1 MNQGRKNPQNSVWWT
16 YRIILWKT
24 LFRLHCSVVDLHAAP
39 RHKLDDRWAIL
50 LVHRGRGTVTVA
62 IAIIKKN
69 QKKNYI
75 ILCVDMFHTLFRTS
89 VLSRSFTS
97 MFKASSLSCGP
108 RLQEMVMQALPGRS
122 QSFKERQQGGEVERG
137 GRERQKPCGK
147 ERCDKQMLHGV
158 RKQGSSQEGDCQ
170 WPRRGQR
177 ARRGPHIYQDFAT
190 RLGEEGKYGMED
202 ALLVLGDG
210 ARCRVLV
217 RGAVTSTVCHLE
229 KETIKYDVRIF
240 SWLS

>member
-1 MNQGRKNPQNSVWWT
+1 M
-16 YRIILWKT
+16 L
-24 LFRLHCSVVDLHAAP
+24 
-39 RHKLDDRWAIL
+39 
-50 LVHRGRGTVTVA
+50 
-62 IAIIKKN
+62 
-69 QKKNYI
+69 
-75 ILCVDMFHTLFRTS
+75 HTLLRTS
-89 VLSRSFTS
+89 VLSRSLTS

-122 QSFKERQQGGEVERG
+122 QSFE
-137 GRERQKPCGK
+137 ERQKACGK

-158 RKQGSSQEGDCQ
+158 RKQGSSQGGDCQ

-177 ARRGPHIYQDFAT
+177 ARWGPHIYQDFAT
-190 RLGEEGKYGMED
+190 RLGEEGKYGVED
-202 ALLVLGDG
+202 ALLILGDG

-229 KETIKYDVRIF
+229 KETIKYDLSIF